1 MIQPKIQMKAH
12 TFAISQDITEG
23 SLDMRSKEKTLFFTF
38 FARRASPVKQ
48 QNKITK
54 RSHQMN
60 VDM

>member
-1 MIQPKIQMKAH
+1 MIQPKIQMKTH
-12 TFAISQDITEG
+12 TFAISQDITVG

-54 RSHQMN
+54 CGC
-60 VDM
+60 